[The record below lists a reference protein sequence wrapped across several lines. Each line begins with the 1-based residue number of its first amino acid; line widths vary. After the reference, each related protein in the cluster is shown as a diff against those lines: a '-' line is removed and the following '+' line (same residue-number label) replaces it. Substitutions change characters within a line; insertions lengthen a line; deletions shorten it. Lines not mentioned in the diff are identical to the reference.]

1 MPSPVRG
8 ARLRQ
13 GKSRVPQVPH
23 QEAGAAALGVR
34 GFRQERFEFAKA
46 CGSLRIVR
54 RSSRTRRLLAR
65 RYELVWK
72 VEEIR
77 KEETGEGGRRLNS
90 APILRQ
96 FEYGLNHVCWQEQL
110 RPRPHP
116 RTDFHFT
123 RTGNAQTLQ
132 FPSPLSLV
140 VAPATGRLSRGRL
153 AP

>member
-54 RSSRTRRLLAR
+54 RSSRTWRLLAG

-90 APILRQ
+90 APVMRQ
-96 FEYGLNHVCWQEQL
+96 FEYGLNHVSWQEQFPL
-110 RPRPHP
+110 RPHP
-116 RTDFHFT
+116 PHGFSLYAHRQNTNVAT
-123 RTGNAQTLQ
+123 SCMLEPVRLTLD
-132 FPSPLSLV
+132 
-140 VAPATGRLSRGRL
+140 
-153 AP
+153 